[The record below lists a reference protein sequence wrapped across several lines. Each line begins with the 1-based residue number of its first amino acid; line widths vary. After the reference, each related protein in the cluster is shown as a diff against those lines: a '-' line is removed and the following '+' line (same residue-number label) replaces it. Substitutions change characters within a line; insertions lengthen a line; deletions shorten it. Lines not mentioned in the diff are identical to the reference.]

1 MSEFPMSEIIFKYS
15 FRLFQNLYL
24 YYNTTGN
31 GMLFTF
37 VPTCVSDI
45 LNIFIVF
52 GDSLS

>member
-1 MSEFPMSEIIFKYS
+1 MSVFPKSEMMFKYS

-31 GMLFTF
+31 GMLLFTF
-37 VPTCVSDI
+37 VPTCFFAM
-45 LNIFIVF
+45 LLVF